1 MGIKFKLVPEPVWIR
16 ASDPLFDKSE
26 LGDFPK
32 DERDKVSFL
41 INPLTDEVYSGLREK
56 YTTEKV
62 ETVFVQGRRETQR
75 TTQVDN
81 DGLNE
86 ALIDYIVKD
95 WKGVVDEGGKELPCT
110 RENKLA
116 LVKRGYPMLGVAWI
130 EASRMVM
137 SQFED
142 FRRKYKE
149 EQEKNLSS
157 LQSGNEG
164 DSKG

>member
-1 MGIKFKLVPEPVWIR
+1 MGIKFKLTPEPVWIK

-26 LGDFPK
+26 LGEFSK

-41 INPLTDEVYSGLREK
+41 INPLTDEVYSELRER

-95 WKGVVDEGGKELPCT
+95 WKGVVDEKERELPCT

-142 FRRKYKE
+142 FCRKYKE
-149 EQEKNLSS
+149 EQEKNLSN
-157 LQSGNEG
+157 LQSGSGG

>member
-16 ASDPLFDKSE
+16 ASDPLFDRSE

-157 LQSGNEG
+157 LQSGSEG